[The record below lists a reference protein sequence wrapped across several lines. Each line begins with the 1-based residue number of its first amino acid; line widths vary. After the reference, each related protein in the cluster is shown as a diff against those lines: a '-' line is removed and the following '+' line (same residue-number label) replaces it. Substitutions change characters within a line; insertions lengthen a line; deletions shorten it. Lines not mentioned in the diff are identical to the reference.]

1 MHHTYPVNPMQY
13 CTIHIYLPCHTL
25 HRATPKILMVI
36 ESCIF
41 PLQVID
47 KIKEDIMKDLVQSI
61 QNSCPEYLCQDLVL
75 REVRFTCSTTDNAA
89 VEFSALASGVGA
101 QDSVRAFLQNLEEEP
116 VNLSINGTSVQVT
129 STAPPT
135 TSTPKTDVGLIVT
148 CTGGVFVLLLL
159 LVVLASSCALWH
171 W

>member
-1 MHHTYPVNPMQY
+1 M
-13 CTIHIYLPCHTL
+13 I
-25 HRATPKILMVI
+25 A
-36 ESCIF
+36 
-41 PLQVID
+41 
-47 KIKEDIMKDLVQSI
+47 KIKEDIVKDLVQSI

-75 REVRFTCSTTDNAA
+75 TEVSFTCSTTDNAA
-89 VEFSALASGVGA
+89 VEVSALASGVGA

-116 VNLSINGTSVQVT
+116 VDLSINGTSVQVT

-135 TSTPKTDVGLIVT
+135 TSTPKTDIGQKVAYSG
-148 CTGGVFVLLLL
+148 CGFVLLLL